1 MIILLEKHL
10 YQRISIRKLLN
21 EYDLSSL
28 KVKDELNP
36 KIFGENDKMLD
47 EVREKLLE
55 IAKSYY
61 EYLNVDWVDYT
72 DIIMTGSMANYNWSE
87 YSDID
92 LHIVLPFA
100 KVSNNLDLVEDFMWT
115 KKTFWNN
122 EHDVKI
128 EDYEVELYAQD
139 TDDDL
144 VAGGIYSVL
153 YNRWI
158 REPQQLDIDIDES
171 KISKM
176 LAYFEGKIND
186 LFRRFKNNDTMGLD
200 GDISNL
206 LGDIYS
212 FRKKSLKSGGEFS
225 TGNLAFKMMRRLGL
239 LDKLRDLSND
249 LFDDEM
255 SLGDA
260 RSREVKPVKDK
271 QRKEP
276 EKKAK
281 EPEISDA
288 EGRYIVMGK
297 RYKSLRQAEKVTG
310 IPKSTLEYRI
320 KSDNPDFSSYK
331 EL

>member
-10 YQRISIRKLLN
+10 YQRMSIRKLLN

-28 KVKDELNP
+28 EVKDELNP

-206 LGDIYS
+206 LDDIYA

-249 LFDDEM
+249 LFDDKM

-260 RSREVKPVKDK
+260 KSREAKPVKDK
-271 QRKEP
+271 ATKEP